1 MVNKKVSPTRPQSAA
16 VPQRKPTPT
25 PVAKRSAT
33 TAAPDTGT
41 AAKTTQQRAV
51 TAPPRAGAAA
61 RLEGVQRSFRE
72 TVAEL
77 KKVQWPDRMTTRNL
91 TLVVIGMSTVLAVIL
106 GLLDAALTRAVEWL
120 VRLPIGG

>member
-1 MVNKKVSPTRPQSAA
+1 MVNKKVTPTGPQPAA
-16 VPQRKPTPT
+16 VPQRKP
-25 PVAKRSAT
+25 AT
-33 TAAPDTGT
+33 TPKRNAPAAVAATGT
-41 AAKTTQQRAV
+41 AVKPTTQGRTVTQPQRSS
-51 TAPPRAGAAA
+51 GAA

-91 TLVVIGMSTVLAVIL
+91 TLVVIGMSASLAAIL
-106 GLLDAALTRAVEWL
+106 GLLDALLTRAVEWL

>member
-1 MVNKKVSPTRPQSAA
+1 MVNKKVTPTGPQPAA
-16 VPQRKPTPT
+16 VPQRKPATTP
-25 PVAKRSAT
+25 KRSAP
-33 TAAPDTGT
+33 AAAATGM
-41 AAKTTQQRAV
+41 AAKPTTQGRTV
-51 TAPPRAGAAA
+51 TQPPRTSGAS

-91 TLVVIGMSTVLAVIL
+91 TLVVIGMSASLAAIL
-106 GLLDAALTRAVEWL
+106 GLLDAVLTRAVEWL

>member
-1 MVNKKVSPTRPQSAA
+1 MVNKKVTPTGPQPAA
-16 VPQRKPTPT
+16 VPQRKPATA
-25 PVAKRSAT
+25 AKRSASAR
-33 TAAPDTGT
+33 TAVTEP
-41 AAKTTQQRAV
+41 AKPTTQGRTVTQPQRSS
-51 TAPPRAGAAA
+51 GAS

-91 TLVVIGMSTVLAVIL
+91 TLVVIGMSTALAAIL
-106 GLLDAALTRAVEWL
+106 GLLDAVLTRAVEWL

>member
-1 MVNKKVSPTRPQSAA
+1 MVNKKVTPTGPQPAA
-16 VPQRKPTPT
+16 VPQRKPATAPKRSV
-25 PVAKRSAT
+25 PVA
-33 TAAPDTGT
+33 AATGT
-41 AAKTTQQRAV
+41 AVKPTTQGRTVTQPQRS
-51 TAPPRAGAAA
+51 GGAA

-91 TLVVIGMSTVLAVIL
+91 TLVVIGMSASLAAIL
-106 GLLDAALTRAVEWL
+106 GLLDAVLTRAVEWL

>member
-1 MVNKKVSPTRPQSAA
+1 MVNKKVTPTGPQPAA
-16 VPQRKPTPT
+16 VPQRKPATTP
-25 PVAKRSAT
+25 KRSAPVA
-33 TAAPDTGT
+33 TAAGT
-41 AAKTTQQRAV
+41 AVKPTTQGRTVTQPQRSSG
-51 TAPPRAGAAA
+51 AG

-91 TLVVIGMSTVLAVIL
+91 TLVVIGMSASLAAIL
-106 GLLDAALTRAVEWL
+106 GLLDALLTRAVEWL

>member
-1 MVNKKVSPTRPQSAA
+1 MVNKKVTPTGPQPAA
-16 VPQRKPTPT
+16 VPQRKPATAP
-25 PVAKRSAT
+25 KRSVP
-33 TAAPDTGT
+33 AAAATGT
-41 AAKTTQQRAV
+41 AVKPTTQSRTVTQPQRSS
-51 TAPPRAGAAA
+51 GAA

-91 TLVVIGMSTVLAVIL
+91 TLVVIGMSASLAAIL
-106 GLLDAALTRAVEWL
+106 GLLDAVLTRAVEWL

>member
-1 MVNKKVSPTRPQSAA
+1 
-16 VPQRKPTPT
+16 
-25 PVAKRSAT
+25 
-33 TAAPDTGT
+33 
-41 AAKTTQQRAV
+41 
-51 TAPPRAGAAA
+51 
-61 RLEGVQRSFRE
+61 VQRSFRE